1 MATGCVLFQRFYYAK
16 SLVRIPFDVVAMSCI
31 YLASKIEEAS
41 KRIRDIINV
50 FTHIRQIRTGKP
62 IVPVALDPA
71 YIARKTEVI
80 NNERKVLKELGFCVH
95 VKHPHKVS
103 LYKIRFVPKGSNP
116 LTNTFSSKFIYQIIV
131 MYLRWLELDMHRELL
146 QMSW

>member
-1 MATGCVLFQRFYYAK
+1 MFYRVN
-16 SLVRIPFDVVAMSCI
+16 LPFCI
-31 YLASKIEEAS
+31 FS
-41 KRIRDIINV
+41 R
-50 FTHIRQIRTGKP
+50 P
-62 IVPVALDPA
+62 ILPVALDPA

-103 LYKIRFVPKGSNP
+103 LYKLRFVPEGSN
-116 LTNTFSSKFIYQIIV
+116 LFTNTFSSQFIYQIIV